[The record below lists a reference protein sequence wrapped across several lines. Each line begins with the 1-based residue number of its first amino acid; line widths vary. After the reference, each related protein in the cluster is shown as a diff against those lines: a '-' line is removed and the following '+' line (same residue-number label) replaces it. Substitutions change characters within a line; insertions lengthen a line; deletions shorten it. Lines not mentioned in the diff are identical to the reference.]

1 MANELRY
8 FLGREGF
15 HWFVGVVEDRKDPD
29 MLGRV
34 RVRCFGWHTD
44 DKSQIATEDLPW
56 AQAMFPTN
64 GVNITH
70 APKEGDWV
78 LGFFM
83 DGASAQHP
91 AVIAVLQGMPKQKPD
106 TAKGFSDP
114 AGVQPK
120 RVNEQTTNRLARG
133 RTDGTVIETRTRNVK
148 TGIKGIGGTWNEP
161 NPSFSP
167 QYPFNF
173 AHETESGHAF
183 ELDDTE
189 GSERVHIA
197 HKNGSCIEWDAQ
209 GNRVEK
215 IVKDKYTL
223 TIGNDY
229 VYVEGTCNITVMGD
243 TNLKVGGNLNV
254 EASKGIN
261 LSAGKD
267 VKVRAGGKLML
278 EGNSVDL
285 KGKGAVKVGGGGKLS
300 LKGKSTAVQG
310 NSVTLGG
317 KVANKVKTKHGI
329 GKILPTGSAS
339 SPSNTGLKAPS

>member
-1 MANELRY
+1 MKEMRN
-8 FLGREGF
+8 FIGREGF
-15 HWFVGVVEDRKDPD
+15 IWFVGVVEDRMDPD

-34 RVRCFGWHTD
+34 RVRCFGWHTE
-44 DKSQIATEDLPW
+44 DKSQIPTEALPW
-56 AQAMFPTN
+56 AQSMYPTN
-64 GVNITH
+64 MPATH

-78 LGFFM
+78 LGFFQ
-83 DGASAQHP
+83 DGMNAQSP
-91 AVIAVLQGMPKQKPD
+91 VVISVLHGMPPKKPD
-106 TAKGFSDP
+106 SSKGFADP
-114 AGVQPK
+114 AGVYPK
-120 RVNEQTTNRLARG
+120 RINEQTTNRLARG

-148 TGIKGIGGTWNEP
+148 TGIKSVGGSWSEP
-161 NPSFSP
+161 SPSFSP
-167 QYPFNF
+167 QYPFNW

-183 ELDDTE
+183 ELDDTPA
-189 GSERVHIA
+189 SERVHIA
-197 HKNGSCIEWDAQ
+197 HKNGSCIEWNAE

-223 TIGNDY
+223 TLGNDY
-229 VYVEGTCNITVMGD
+229 VYVEGKCNITVMGD

-254 EASKGIN
+254 EASKSIN

-300 LKGKSTAVQG
+300 LKGKSTAIQG

-329 GKILPTGSAS
+329 GKIIPQGSAS